1 LGVKEEKFVSEITS
15 SASQAFGGVTGKRD
29 LPWELVGRQF
39 AFPNGKKGRVIGFS
53 SLYESEVMV
62 GVIAGEEVVCISR
75 PPVNRLLKRNGKVV
89 GSLMETP
96 RTVDGKIECRYET
109 YTQVFPRASA
119 PLRRELLESGVDIPQ
134 LRARMRMLCTQ
145 TQLPID
151 TPLTPERRDGAD
163 DQ

>member
-1 LGVKEEKFVSEITS
+1 MSEVTP
-15 SASQAFGGVTGKRD
+15 SASQAFGGVIGKRD

-62 GVIAGEEVVCISR
+62 GVIAGEEVICISR
-75 PPVNRLLKRNGKVV
+75 PPANRLLKRNGKVV
-89 GSLMETP
+89 GALMEAP
-96 RTVDGKIECRYET
+96 KTVDGGIECHYET

-119 PLRRELLESGVDIPQ
+119 PLRRELLEAGVDIPQ

-151 TPLTPERRDGAD
+151 TSPAPE
-163 DQ
+163 